1 MSEVADAFSHFKR
14 GRTTETTSFQPM
26 GWGLPNGHRPFN
38 PLPDQSYVRRLD
50 APQSIGGS
58 LRALQASWMTA

>member
-1 MSEVADAFSHFKR
+1 
-14 GRTTETTSFQPM
+14 M